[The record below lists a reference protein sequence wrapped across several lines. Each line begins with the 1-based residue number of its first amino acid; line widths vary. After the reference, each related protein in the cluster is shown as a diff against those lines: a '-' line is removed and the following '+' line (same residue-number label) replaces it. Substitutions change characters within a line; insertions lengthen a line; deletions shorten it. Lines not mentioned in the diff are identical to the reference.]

1 MRSSDKLRNIEQAN
15 ILAEQRYL
23 ASKGLLKEFEERDQT
38 DRNDWPEIIKKN
50 LTTSDMFSFDFNGK
64 RYTPRVL
71 KVHNVRFD
79 NIGLLFV
86 DLETEENGIMNPKVT
101 IMVGRN
107 PSEVHVTGVKG
118 NVGVIELSWNLK
130 VWLSVIKGHMLD
142 QKKNAANTPR

>member
-1 MRSSDKLRNIEQAN
+1 
-15 ILAEQRYL
+15 
-23 ASKGLLKEFEERDQT
+23 
-38 DRNDWPEIIKKN
+38 
-50 LTTSDMFSFDFNGK
+50 
-64 RYTPRVL
+64 
-71 KVHNVRFD
+71 
-79 NIGLLFV
+79 
-86 DLETEENGIMNPKVT
+86 MNPKVT